1 MAVSGR
7 GRKFKAIP
15 NYKAGSRGGDRRRSA
30 SFYRQLGFKKTVG
43 RKEYNP
49 PFDFLEIFIDKPDV
63 YVGGFEAFYRYFYA
77 LLIAVS
83 ENLAK
88 GGVTTA
94 RRALLAAETPWGQA
108 RMSGEYY
115 GTSFPSYGKGPGRYD
130 TGNMYEA
137 LSWYGE
143 GGSDIPSGSNTFR
156 PTAGF
161 FFSFG
166 YDKTMDRSPRTR
178 ERPSGGGKY
187 FERQERGFLNTS
199 SFSPADTQANG
210 RASFRSVYFARSS
223 ETSSAGINI
232 QKVQGR
238 AKRTRGAFALPTAA
252 QGIEQRFDAAMSA
265 AWNQAKKDFVKSG
278 GNASGIPGYT
288 QARAIANRIMRM
300 RKSEDYKRAAGL
312 R

>member
-30 SFYRQLGFKKTVG
+30 TFYRQLGFKKTVG

-63 YVGGFEAFYRYFYA
+63 YVGGFEAFYDYFYA

-115 GTSFPSYGKGPGRYD
+115 GTSFPAYGKGPGRYD

-143 GGSDIPSGSNTFR
+143 GSNQAPQSFN

-166 YDKTMDRSPRTR
+166 YDKTKDRSPRTR
-178 ERPSGGGKY
+178 ERPQGGGKY

-210 RASFRSVYFARSS
+210 RASFRSVYFARAPQQ
-223 ETSSAGINI
+223 TSAGVN
-232 QKVQGR
+232 VELGGGR
-238 AKRTRGAFALPTAA
+238 PKRTRGAFALPAAA
-252 QGIEQRFDAAMSA
+252 QSIEQRFDAAMSA
-265 AWNQAKKDFVKSG
+265 AWNQAKQDFIKSG
-278 GNASGIPGYT
+278 GNASRIPNYL
-288 QARAIANRIMRM
+288 QARATANKIMRM
-300 RKSEDYKRAAGL
+300 RKSENYKRAAGL